1 MVTWQYGKIF
11 KKIPIV
17 NAFSALYGW
26 EGGIVSKETVFKIK
40 ETEAEAQ
47 RILAEAEAEA
57 KKMIRAAQAEGARL
71 RAETERETAAG
82 LAAMTQQIRQKAE
95 EHTARVLEEAAAEAD
110 ELAERVKLTRR
121 VAEKLVI
128 RGLEAKCR

>member
-1 MVTWQYGKIF
+1 M
-11 KKIPIV
+11 
-17 NAFSALYGW
+17 
-26 EGGIVSKETVFKIK
+26 SKETVFKIK
-40 ETEAEAQ
+40 EPAAEAQ